1 MFKATWIHIAVFQ
14 TYPYYFILFSSY
26 SNTSSHYKDWNMLGW
41 KWMWPFLLPFWHLAP
56 VNFHADL
63 CWSHMPIWDWI
74 QASVSWGMRFNS
86 DLGSEDTDL
95 LHCLWSEG
103 SWGDR
108 KRGVLCE
115 GKNCDPKKQQ
125 FEGNSLGF
133 SFPSVTCKDSGTVD
147 TPECSGQGHLAS
159 VWEKYLSGWGPSS
172 LSPLHAWGLWYWII
186 LDSFLID
193 PVPFL
198 VSKLL
203 RTDFLLET

>member
-1 MFKATWIHIAVFQ
+1 MSKTSMLTSAGHTCQLGTEFRLVCLGECGSTVTWE
-14 TYPYYFILFSSY
+14 
-26 SNTSSHYKDWNMLGW
+26 
-41 KWMWPFLLPFWHLAP
+41 
-56 VNFHADL
+56 
-63 CWSHMPIWDWI
+63 
-74 QASVSWGMRFNS
+74 
-86 DLGSEDTDL
+86 SEETDL

-133 SFPSVTCKDSGTVD
+133 SFSSVTCKDSGTVD
-147 TPECSGQGHLAS
+147 IPIQCSGQGHLAS
-159 VWEKYLSGWGPSS
+159 EWEKYLSGWGPSS
-172 LSPLHAWGLWYWII
+172 LSPLHAWGLWYWI

-193 PVPFL
+193 SVPFL